1 MKIASSATI
10 SREKA
15 VLSRLVDCTGFPR
28 ILGSGPCESSPKR
41 SLGRKGG
48 SMKERTKRDTS
59 SVGGSVCGSASSAD
73 DARFHYPG
81 IYIYYYSTQNGAAS
95 YRTVLYL
102 IIIFGIDIDINLYNS
117 SIIPFAK

>member
-28 ILGSGPCESSPKR
+28 ILGSGPCESSPRR
-41 SLGRKGG
+41 SFGRKGG

-73 DARFHYPG
+73 DARFHYPW
-81 IYIYYYSTQNGAAS
+81 IYNILPFHPKWCC

-102 IIIFGIDIDINLYNS
+102 IFGIDINLYNS